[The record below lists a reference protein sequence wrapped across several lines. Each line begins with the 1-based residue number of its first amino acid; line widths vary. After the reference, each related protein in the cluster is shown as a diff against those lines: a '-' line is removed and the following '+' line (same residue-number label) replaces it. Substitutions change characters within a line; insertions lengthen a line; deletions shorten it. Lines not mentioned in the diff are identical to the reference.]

1 MVRVAYSEEIVN
13 YHKNGGGKELDF
25 RPALWYSEEKEA
37 GEPQEGETPMRQFTY
52 TITCPEGLHGRP
64 AAQLV
69 ELAGGLDSVVT
80 IQKGERAVAATRL
93 MALMTLGVS
102 RGDRV
107 TVTLEGGDE
116 EAAFRTVEQF
126 FQEHM

>member
-1 MVRVAYSEEIVN
+1 MKTIDLHAHTTASD
-13 YHKNGGGKELDF
+13 G
-25 RPALWYSEEKEA
+25 SC
-37 GEPQEGETPMRQFTY
+37 TPT
-52 TITCPEGLHGRP
+52 
-64 AAQLV
+64 QLV

-116 EAAFRTVEQF
+116 EAALRTVEQF
-126 FQEHM
+126 FQEHL

>member
-1 MVRVAYSEEIVN
+1 M
-13 YHKNGGGKELDF
+13 
-25 RPALWYSEEKEA
+25 
-37 GEPQEGETPMRQFTY
+37 
-52 TITCPEGLHGRP
+52 
-64 AAQLV
+64 
-69 ELAGGLDSVVT
+69 T

-116 EAAFRTVEQF
+116 EAALRTVEQF
-126 FQEHM
+126 FQEYL

>member
-1 MVRVAYSEEIVN
+1 
-13 YHKNGGGKELDF
+13 
-25 RPALWYSEEKEA
+25 
-37 GEPQEGETPMRQFTY
+37 MRASTY

-69 ELAGGLDSVVT
+69 ELARGLDSSVT
-80 IQKGERAVAATRL
+80 VRKGDQVVAATRL

-102 RGDRV
+102 RGDRI

-116 EAAFRTVEQF
+116 EAAQRTLERC
-126 FQEHM
+126 FQDHL